1 MNKESEKK
9 IVKIAEKEVYK
20 FVKEW
25 KENPYLWDS
34 EADVHGELY
43 VRIKKAIKDGG
54 FPIVIGRYKKYM
66 CKKAQFDRVY
76 CKPLTYVEEEGR
88 YYPDIVIY
96 ERSIFSDDDKEI
108 NEPMLWVCEVKYQ
121 TQWGGDQSEENRKY
135 DAKKLR
141 QLLLQSKN
149 PSIRGTKYAYL
160 VALKRT
166 RKEAIALCKRITKKG
181 CKQDKMDGSNQRF
194 FNF

>member
-1 MNKESEKK
+1 MNKKNEKK
-9 IVKIAEKEVYK
+9 IVKIAEKEVYE

-54 FPIVIGRYKKYM
+54 FPSVIWRYKKYM
-66 CKKAQFDRVY
+66 SKKAQFDLVY
-76 CKPLTYVEEEGR
+76 CKPLTYVEGEGR

-96 ERSIFSDDDKEI
+96 ERSTFSDDDKER
-108 NEPMLWVCEVKYQ
+108 NEPMLWVCEIKYQ

-135 DAKKLR
+135 DEKKLR

-149 PSIRGTKYAYL
+149 PKICGTEYAYL
-160 VALKRT
+160 VDLKRT
-166 RKEAIALCKRITKKG
+166 SKEAIAICKRITIKKG
-181 CKQDKMDGSNQRF
+181 CKQGKRDGSNQRLF
-194 FNF
+194 